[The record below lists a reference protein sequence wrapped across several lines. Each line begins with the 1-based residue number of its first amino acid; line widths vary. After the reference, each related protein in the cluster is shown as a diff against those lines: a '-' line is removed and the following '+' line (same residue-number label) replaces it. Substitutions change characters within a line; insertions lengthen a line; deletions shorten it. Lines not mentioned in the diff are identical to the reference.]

1 VDALLGLTAVAVQH
15 NAHLRTPKHGS
26 SYRMDGSVADTTCYT
41 QAVDRQKVK
50 AKDEFHETA
59 RITANRYA

>member
-1 VDALLGLTAVAVQH
+1 
-15 NAHLRTPKHGS
+15 
-26 SYRMDGSVADTTCYT
+26 MDGSVADTTCYT

>member
-1 VDALLGLTAVAVQH
+1 MASVRGLLNIQSLNELTYE
-15 NAHLRTPKHGS
+15 NGS
-26 SYRMDGSVADTTCYT
+26 SYRMDGSVADTTCST